1 MKSLIFWFC
10 AICWLAFSVVVS
22 AWLEGLT
29 GFDKGRI
36 TIVVFVL
43 GGFILLGLIGCLHY
57 FLVQWVV
64 KLKSKGS
71 I

>member
-10 AICWLAFSVVVS
+10 SICWLAFSVVVS
-22 AWLEGLT
+22 AWLEGLI

-43 GGFILLGLIGCLHY
+43 GGFILLGLIGCLQH

-64 KLKSKGS
+64 KLRSKGC